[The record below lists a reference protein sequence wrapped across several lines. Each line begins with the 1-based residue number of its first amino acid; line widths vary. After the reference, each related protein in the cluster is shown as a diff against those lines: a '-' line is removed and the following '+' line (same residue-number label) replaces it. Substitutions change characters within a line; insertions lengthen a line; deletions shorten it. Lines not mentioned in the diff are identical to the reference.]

1 MRSEDLQKIRV
12 VVQSAA
18 ETVSP
23 ERFEIFGT
31 MCVRRICKRFALL
44 FKVRP
49 KQCHRNDLMCSER
62 SAFEGSKIW
71 NGSEN
76 VRSSGCPF
84 RVLACIAIAGVK
96 FREQLVLGLDAKLV
110 RSGLINCCNRVKLL
124 IMRLILFLNI
134 S

>member
-62 SAFEGSKIW
+62 GAFEGW
-71 NGSEN
+71 
-76 VRSSGCPF
+76 SSGCPF